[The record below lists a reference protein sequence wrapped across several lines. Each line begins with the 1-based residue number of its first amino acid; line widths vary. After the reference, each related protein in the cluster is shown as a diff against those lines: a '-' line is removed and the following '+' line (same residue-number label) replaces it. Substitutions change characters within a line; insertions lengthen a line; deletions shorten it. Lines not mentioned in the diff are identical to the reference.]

1 VVVDVDAW
9 SVMILLKKKV
19 LLKKK
24 DKIKIL
30 LKKKDKIKI
39 TKVCEEMVIL

>member
-1 VVVDVDAW
+1 VDAW
-9 SVMILLKKKV
+9 SVM
-19 LLKKK
+19 
-24 DKIKIL
+24 IL